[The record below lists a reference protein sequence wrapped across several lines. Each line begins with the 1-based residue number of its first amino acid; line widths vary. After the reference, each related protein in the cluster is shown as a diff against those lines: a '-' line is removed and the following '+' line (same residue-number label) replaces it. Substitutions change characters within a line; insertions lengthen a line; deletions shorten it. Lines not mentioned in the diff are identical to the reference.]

1 MAGDPSC
8 AFLAITGS
16 HHDTTPLPDPDVVA
30 EWSERLCAM
39 GFDRVRT
46 NAVAPA
52 MRELLAQ
59 DGFTIAQELVLYS
72 LAHWTSSSLPAS
84 PSPRAQV
91 AVKRPL
97 RLGGALTPALRREIL
112 DLDTDCFGGTWGLDE
127 GLLDD
132 ALAATPR
139 SSVFVSRH
147 ERGLSGF
154 VIAGLSDD
162 MGYVQRLAVRGDMH
176 RQGIATALVSRAL
189 RWVARRGGRH
199 SMVNTE
205 VGNDAARALYVKMGF
220 APLPARLAV
229 MHKELR

>member
-1 MAGDPSC
+1 MGGDASC

-16 HHDTTPLPDPDVVA
+16 HHNNTPVPDPDTVA
-30 EWSERLCAM
+30 GWSEQLRGM
-39 GFDRVRT
+39 GYDRVRT
-46 NAVAPA
+46 NAVSPS
-52 MRELLAQ
+52 MGELLAR

-72 LAHWTSSSLPAS
+72 LPHWTP
-84 PSPRAQV
+84 PSPATSSTPRSNV
-91 AVKRPL
+91 VVTRP
-97 RLGGALTPALRREIL
+97 RRWAGALMPALRREII
-112 DLDTDCFGGTWGLDE
+112 DLDTDCFGGTWALDD

-139 SSVFVSRH
+139 SAVFAARH

-162 MGYVQRLAVRGDMH
+162 MGYVQRLAVRRDMH

-205 VGNDAARALYVKMGF
+205 VGNGAARGLYEKMGF
-220 APLPARLAV
+220 APLPTRLAV